1 MERVFGSWLLST
13 QSVRQPYITWLR
25 ILHGD
30 ILIDWRKTMAKYDI
44 QDAYKLKVFMQEIQT
59 IVDKYGANNMWSIKD
74 TPKDIKE
81 AIEWIGEM
89 VEKGV

>member
-1 MERVFGSWLLST
+1 MS
-13 QSVRQPYITWLR
+13 
-25 ILHGD
+25 
-30 ILIDWRKTMAKYDI
+30 KYDI

-74 TPKDIKE
+74 TPNDIKE